1 MNIVIIGSG
10 KIGDSICEQLAR
22 EGHDVTLID
31 KTSDI
36 SARRQIS
43 LI

>member
-22 EGHDVTLID
+22 EGHDVTL
-31 KTSDI
+31 KTKPRIS